1 MANVFSE
8 ANFEDEVLKSDI
20 PVLVDFWA
28 TWCGPCRMIAPIIDQ
43 LSTEL
48 AGKIKVGK
56 VDVDAN
62 NGLAATYG
70 VRTIPHSSDYQ
81 GRGNHGYD
89 GGSFFQGRY
98 HAAFASVHVNHRTG
112 LFIQTGLLRN
122 LLRQAG
128 FYRAAL
134 LEKDGWERIKKEWF
148 AGGRFI
154 FLGRTVMGEYITSV
168 DSEQRGYSPPLF
180 SLCDLSL
187 PFCLSF
193 QSAAFFPPLGARAT
207 WRRI

>member
-70 VRTIPHSSDYQ
+70 VRTIP
-81 GRGNHGYD
+81 
-89 GGSFFQGRY
+89 
-98 HAAFASVHVNHRTG
+98 T
-112 LFIQTGLLRN
+112 LLII
-122 LLRQAG
+122 
-128 FYRAAL
+128 
-134 LEKDGWERIKKEWF
+134 KDGEIMDTMVGASPMTVLPRKNESSSSEP
-148 AGGRFI
+148 
-154 FLGRTVMGEYITSV
+154 FLLYPLPSV
-168 DSEQRGYSPPLF
+168 LF
-180 SLCDLSL
+180 
-187 PFCLSF
+187 
-193 QSAAFFPPLGARAT
+193 
-207 WRRI
+207 

>member
-56 VDVDAN
+56 VDVGAN

-70 VRTIPHSSDYQ
+70 VRTIP
-81 GRGNHGYD
+81 
-89 GGSFFQGRY
+89 
-98 HAAFASVHVNHRTG
+98 T
-112 LFIQTGLLRN
+112 LLII
-122 LLRQAG
+122 
-128 FYRAAL
+128 
-134 LEKDGWERIKKEWF
+134 KDGEIMDTMVGASSKD
-148 AGGRFI
+148 A
-154 FLGRTVMGEYITSV
+154 TM
-168 DSEQRGYSPPLF
+168 QRLR
-180 SLCDLSL
+180 
-187 PFCLSF
+187 PFM
-193 QSAAFFPPLGARAT
+193 
-207 WRRI
+207 

>member
-70 VRTIPHSSDYQ
+70 VRTIPTLLIIKDGKSWIRWWELLPRTLSCSVCVRSCKSSDWFIHSN
-81 GRGNHGYD
+81 RP
-89 GGSFFQGRY
+89 
-98 HAAFASVHVNHRTG
+98 AAEFT
-112 LFIQTGLLRN
+112 
-122 LLRQAG
+122 
-128 FYRAAL
+128 AA
-134 LEKDGWERIKKEWF
+134 
-148 AGGRFI
+148 GRF
-154 FLGRTVMGEYITSV
+154 FTGQHY
-168 DSEQRGYSPPLF
+168 
-180 SLCDLSL
+180 
-187 PFCLSF
+187 
-193 QSAAFFPPLGARAT
+193 
-207 WRRI
+207 

>member
-70 VRTIPHSSDYQ
+70 VRTIPTLLIIKDGEIMDTMVGASSKDAIMQ
-81 GRGNHGYD
+81 RL
-89 GGSFFQGRY
+89 RW
-98 HAAFASVHVNHRTG
+98 SVKHRTG

-128 FYRAAL
+128 FFTGQHY
-134 LEKDGWERIKKEWF
+134 
-148 AGGRFI
+148 
-154 FLGRTVMGEYITSV
+154 
-168 DSEQRGYSPPLF
+168 
-180 SLCDLSL
+180 
-187 PFCLSF
+187 
-193 QSAAFFPPLGARAT
+193 
-207 WRRI
+207 

>member
-70 VRTIPHSSDYQ
+70 VRTIPHPPGDQ

-89 GGSFFQGRY
+89 GGSLFQGRH
-98 HAAFASVHVNHRTG
+98 HAAFASVHVTG
-112 LFIQTGLLRN
+112 LVYSFKPACCGMYRGRPVFCSWGL
-122 LLRQAG
+122 
-128 FYRAAL
+128 
-134 LEKDGWERIKKEWF
+134 
-148 AGGRFI
+148 
-154 FLGRTVMGEYITSV
+154 
-168 DSEQRGYSPPLF
+168 SE
-180 SLCDLSL
+180 
-187 PFCLSF
+187 
-193 QSAAFFPPLGARAT
+193 
-207 WRRI
+207 

>member
-70 VRTIPHSSDYQ
+70 VRTIPTLLVIKDGEIMDTMVGASSKDAIMQRLRPFMLPDWFIHSS
-81 GRGNHGYD
+81 RP
-89 GGSFFQGRY
+89 
-98 HAAFASVHVNHRTG
+98 AAECT
-112 LFIQTGLLRN
+112 
-122 LLRQAG
+122 
-128 FYRAAL
+128 AA
-134 LEKDGWERIKKEWF
+134 
-148 AGGRFI
+148 GRF
-154 FLGRTVMGEYITSV
+154 FCSWGL
-168 DSEQRGYSPPLF
+168 SE
-180 SLCDLSL
+180 
-187 PFCLSF
+187 
-193 QSAAFFPPLGARAT
+193 
-207 WRRI
+207 

>member
-56 VDVDAN
+56 VDVDAK

-70 VRTIPHSSDYQ
+70 VRTIP
-81 GRGNHGYD
+81 
-89 GGSFFQGRY
+89 
-98 HAAFASVHVNHRTG
+98 T
-112 LFIQTGLLRN
+112 LLII
-122 LLRQAG
+122 
-128 FYRAAL
+128 
-134 LEKDGWERIKKEWF
+134 KDGEIMDTMVGASSKD
-148 AGGRFI
+148 AI
-154 FLGRTVMGEYITSV
+154 M
-168 DSEQRGYSPPLF
+168 QRLR
-180 SLCDLSL
+180 
-187 PFCLSF
+187 PFM
-193 QSAAFFPPLGARAT
+193 
-207 WRRI
+207 

>member
-70 VRTIPHSSDYQ
+70 VRTIPTLLIIKD
-81 GRGNHGYD
+81 GGNHGYD

-128 FYRAAL
+128 FFTGQHY
-134 LEKDGWERIKKEWF
+134 
-148 AGGRFI
+148 
-154 FLGRTVMGEYITSV
+154 
-168 DSEQRGYSPPLF
+168 
-180 SLCDLSL
+180 
-187 PFCLSF
+187 
-193 QSAAFFPPLGARAT
+193 
-207 WRRI
+207 